1 MRNLRPDLSG
11 ALFAE
16 RSGTKKR
23 ERRADEG
30 AQRINSKYTYRNSK
44 LFESRGSLNRFPWR
58 RPLAQRRWICRRGN
72 GLLI

>member
-11 ALFAE
+11 ALFEE

-30 AQRINSKYTYRNSK
+30 AQRINSKYISRNSK
-44 LFESRGSLNRFPWR
+44 FFESRDSLNRFPWR
-58 RPLAQRRWICRRGN
+58 RLPAQRRWICRRGN
-72 GLLI
+72 DLLI